1 MARQRS
7 FDSSCIIN
15 GGGGGVTMGSG
26 LSWSDEIGE
35 EDGSKTDDFWEAR
48 VMRAQTR
55 LVGTPLRTLLY
66 FTCFLEYRSM
76 AGPPILTLPIHASIY
91 PKMTLP
97 ITKKSF

>member
-35 EDGSKTDDFWEAR
+35 EDGSKTDDF
-48 VMRAQTR
+48 
-55 LVGTPLRTLLY
+55 
-66 FTCFLEYRSM
+66 
-76 AGPPILTLPIHASIY
+76 
-91 PKMTLP
+91 
-97 ITKKSF
+97 